1 MLNIKEEDK
10 ILKKYGTDISSNLK
24 YLLDIYSMSIL
35 ELSKKSNV
43 AYGAVYKL
51 VNKAASPNLDTLVK
65 ISKVFNLNV
74 SQLIGEFPLTT
85 NTAQNFETMI
95 PVIEW
100 TEVTKFLDNHFQG
113 LENQTIKPAALSPN
127 SFIEDTTF
135 ILTATEATEP
145 AFIKGTALVFN
156 RINQP
161 LKIYDNKFV
170 LAVINNNNLPALK
183 KLFIDKNKVIL
194 QPINS
199 TMPNHILQPNDSVIA
214 YLVQARIDV

>member
-74 SQLIGEFPLTT
+74 SQLIGELLLTT

-100 TEVTKFLDNHFQG
+100 TEVTKFLANNFQG
-113 LENQTIKPAALSPN
+113 LENQIIKPNTIASN
-127 SFIEDTTF
+127 SLIQDKAF
-135 ILTATEATEP
+135 ILTATVATEP

-156 RINQP
+156 RVNQP

-170 LAVINNNNLPALK
+170 LALINNNNLPVLK

-194 QPINS
+194 QSINS
-199 TMPNHILQPNDSVIA
+199 TMPSHVLQPIDSIIA